1 MDRKKTALQTGER
14 GAVRAVDRALDILLC
29 FGAERDLGLTEI
41 ARRVDLHKSTAHR
54 MLASLERRGFVERH
68 SLTDR
73 YRLGWLIV
81 ELASQVFQS
90 DNLTS
95 LALAEMTHLR
105 DAIGE
110 TISLYV
116 RSGYERIRVS
126 AVEGTHPVRRAAN
139 IGKRFPLY
147 VGASGKVLLA
157 FSDQDILGE
166 LDRAQS
172 VPAEFNID
180 ELRAQCSQIAAEGY
194 AVSIEEREAGAAAV
208 AAPIRN
214 RQGICVAALSVSG
227 PVDRFTAEQVTHFA
241 TVCMEAASRIS
252 RTLGIYP
259 ANSD

>member
-1 MDRKKTALQTGER
+1 MDRKKTALQAGER
-14 GAVRAVDRALDILLC
+14 GSVRSVDRALDILLC
-29 FGAERDLGLTEI
+29 FGSERDLGLTEI

-68 SLTDR
+68 PLTDR

-81 ELASQVFQS
+81 ELASQVYQS

-116 RSGYERIRVS
+116 RSGYERIRVG

-157 FSDQDILGE
+157 FSDEDILDE
-166 LDRAQS
+166 LHLAQS
-172 VPAEFNID
+172 VPRDFDID
-180 ELRAQCSQIAAEGY
+180 ELRAQCSQIAAQGY

-208 AAPIRN
+208 AAPILN

-227 PVDRFTAEQVTHFA
+227 PVDRFTAQQVTHYGA
-241 TVCMEAASRIS
+241 ACMAAAKQIS
-252 RTLGIYP
+252 KTLGAYP
-259 ANSD
+259 GSPS